1 MKLLKSNLLFVVFLM
16 LALVSCD
23 NDYPNDG
30 YFKVG
35 EKTYYLNDASLE
47 SVGYEN
53 GYHQLRLTLDNSN
66 SNEPHAINFLIYS
79 EVDEYLP
86 SGLYV
91 PYAYDD
97 KYDHRFKRGG
107 WMKGDDEL
115 GVILLG
121 KVKVTKN
128 NDIYTIRID
137 CNDISQN
144 VITGEYKGEIFV
156 KN

>member
-66 SNEPHAINFLIYS
+66 SNEPHAINFLFYS

-107 WMKGDDEL
+107 WMKGNDEL